1 MGQRILLC
9 CCREFRQT
17 ADGNTEAEYLFI
29 FYQTDMPQRKQ
40 CPGVQ
45 IALFPRLLGA
55 GFAEQTALRRVEI
68 KGRAVVSA
76 AVAAVDQLRQ
86 KSHSLMVR
94 SSNTALMTRR
104 SAFFSLIM

>member
-1 MGQRILLC
+1 MLWTGSDAVEKSAMSLFQRLVQMGQRILLC

-17 ADGNTEAEYLFI
+17 ATEIRKPNIFLS

-40 CPGVQ
+40 RPGVQ

-68 KGRAVVSA
+68 KGRAVVGAQS
-76 AVAAVDQLRQ
+76 RQ
-86 KSHSLMVR
+86 
-94 SSNTALMTRR
+94 
-104 SAFFSLIM
+104 